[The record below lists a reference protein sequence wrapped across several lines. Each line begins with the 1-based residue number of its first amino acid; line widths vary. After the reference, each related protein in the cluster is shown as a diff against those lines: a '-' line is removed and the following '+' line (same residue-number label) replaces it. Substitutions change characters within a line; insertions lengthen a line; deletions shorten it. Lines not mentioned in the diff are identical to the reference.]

1 MNVLKWSYAL
11 IWLRSSKRKQII
23 EILLIRIT
31 SVSKSLAD
39 WNLIWPQNGSCSS
52 VVTPNDR
59 RASFQ
64 LIVARQMRPAVGPID
79 VDGHVRGLTSG
90 QTRIVYCHTS
100 RHDMERIRQRRWQE
114 LERTNL
120 EQLTK
125 QKSKVK
131 SSLLR
136 FYPESC
142 FKGCSVARVTENI
155 CADSKTGGRSQH
167 KCQKFS
173 NNSRGNSLE
182 KSCNPTLMVNF
193 FCRCKDATMITKV
206 GY

>member
-1 MNVLKWSYAL
+1 MRNYDWPFYRESSRTGKQISRAQIYQEIIKIYTEKKKRLWMNVLKWSYAL

-31 SVSKSLAD
+31 SISTSLAD

-64 LIVARQMRPAVGPID
+64 LIGARQMRPAVGPID

-100 RHDMERIRQRRWQE
+100 RHDMERIRQRRWQK
-114 LERTNL
+114 LERKNL

-125 QKSKVK
+125 KNKRWNHPCFVFTPKVV
-131 SSLLR
+131 LR
-136 FYPESC
+136 
-142 FKGCSVARVTENI
+142 VA
-155 CADSKTGGRSQH
+155 
-167 KCQKFS
+167 
-173 NNSRGNSLE
+173 L
-182 KSCNPTLMVNF
+182 
-193 FCRCKDATMITKV
+193 
-206 GY
+206 

>member
-1 MNVLKWSYAL
+1 MMWEIMIDHSTGKVQEQENKFSRAQIYQEIIKIYKKKKRLWMNILKWSYAL
-11 IWLRSSKRKQII
+11 IWLRNSKRKQII

-39 WNLIWPQNGSCSS
+39 WNLIWPQHGSCSS

-59 RASFQ
+59 RASFH
-64 LIVARQMRPAVGPID
+64 LIGARQMRPAVGPID

-90 QTRIVYCHTS
+90 QTRIVNSHTS

-125 QKSKVK
+125 QK
-131 SSLLR
+131 
-136 FYPESC
+136 
-142 FKGCSVARVTENI
+142 
-155 CADSKTGGRSQH
+155 
-167 KCQKFS
+167 
-173 NNSRGNSLE
+173 
-182 KSCNPTLMVNF
+182 
-193 FCRCKDATMITKV
+193 
-206 GY
+206 